1 MLKIDINKAHVK
13 NALHILLSS
22 VILSL
27 AISCSIMPWYVIEDR
42 NYRYLLYPWGYV
54 QASSDN
60 TYRKVTLELSALPSK
75 LFLLALSLILALFI
89 KTITNKGL
97 IGLDTL
103 ALLFLSSI
111 LFLASAITFQN
122 FMVYMILVL
131 RGTCSLSYGILLA
144 YALSFV
150 LQTLALKLKASR
162 RFSLLPN
169 DIIKR
174 MKKTIR
180 EGINEI
186 YRENETLL
194 LSSNLTDTDM
204 SIQLNDSRCTS
215 NSSS

>member
-13 NALHILLSS
+13 SALHILLSS

-27 AISCSIMPWYVIEDR
+27 AISCSIIPWYVIEDR
-42 NYRYLLYPWGYV
+42 DYRYLLYPWGYV